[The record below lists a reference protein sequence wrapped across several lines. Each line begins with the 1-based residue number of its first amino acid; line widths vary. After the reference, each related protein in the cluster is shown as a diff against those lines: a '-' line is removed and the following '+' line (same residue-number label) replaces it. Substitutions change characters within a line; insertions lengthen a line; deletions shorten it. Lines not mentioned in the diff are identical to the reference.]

1 MAASPVLR
9 RANCGNG
16 GGAEDYTGLRIA
28 SVFIVM
34 ATSMFGALFPV
45 VSRRTKWLN
54 VRIPFAVFQVAKY
67 FGSGV
72 IIATAFIHLLDPAIS
87 ALGSSCLPSS
97 WAEYPYALALCL
109 VSIYMIFLIEV
120 FAFRFGTRMLK
131 KIGMTADG
139 HGYGVSHAPHRDS
152 SEASTPDV
160 HAGTIA
166 EAKDGQSIKEK
177 PGEGGELESLPQ
189 LEKGVP
195 VSPIAQV
202 LGIAVL
208 EFGVLLHSVF
218 VGLTLAVTANF
229 KILFVVIIFHQMF
242 EGLGVGSRLAYMD
255 LPPRYSYV
263 PILGACL
270 YGITTPVGIAAGL
283 GVRASYNPHS
293 TTADI
298 VGGILDAFSSGI
310 LIYTGLVELMAH
322 EFVFNKDMIEGPT
335 RNLVFTLSCML
346 LGAGL
351 MSLLGKW
358 A

>member
-131 KIGMTADG
+131 KIGMTA
-139 HGYGVSHAPHRDS
+139 V
-152 SEASTPDV
+152 
-160 HAGTIA
+160 
-166 EAKDGQSIKEK
+166 KDGQSIKAT
-177 PGEGGELESLPQ
+177 PGEGEELESLPQ

-335 RNLVFTLSCML
+335 RNLVFTLGCML